1 LLVVAGADVRA
12 WTTDAY
18 WSDIGSLEE
27 LLATNL
33 AIASGAV
40 DVDPAGDLIMD
51 SDCGLPNVSP
61 DSVIAG
67 PVLIGEGAEIRS
79 GATIIGLAVIGPRAV
94 IDQGAVVEHALVL
107 PEAEIDA
114 DSPASGIL
122 GAVENLDG
130 VWLR

>member
-1 LLVVAGADVRA
+1 
-12 WTTDAY
+12 
-18 WSDIGSLEE
+18 
-27 LLATNL
+27 
-33 AIASGAV
+33 
-40 DVDPAGDLIMD
+40 M
-51 SDCGLPNVSP
+51 
-61 DSVIAG
+61 
-67 PVLIGEGAEIRS
+67 
-79 GATIIGLAVIGPRAV
+79 IGPRAV